1 LLNLSR
7 DQLDRVNEVR
17 MVAGRWRE
25 AIAAT
30 PKAVVVA
37 NADDPLVVWAAGGG
51 IEAEPGEGAE
61 ADKRVRYVAVGE
73 LWREDARGCPA
84 CGGRIALGDNGAWSC
99 SCGFSRPE
107 LYARLTAGG
116 LETKNGRVVPISL
129 SLPARCNRANAAMA
143 AVAAGVLGTD
153 EAVALE
159 AMTGVSEVEG
169 RFSRISSDGVEA
181 RLLLAKNPA
190 GWAELLDLL
199 EDSES
204 PVVVG
209 INARIAD
216 GQDPSWLWDV
226 PFERLEGRRLVAT
239 GERAAD
245 LGVRLKYAGVEHV
258 VVRDQVAAL
267 SAAGSA
273 QVEYVGNYTA
283 FQQLRRSVASRHGGH

>member
-1 LLNLSR
+1 
-7 DQLDRVNEVR
+7 
-17 MVAGRWRE
+17 
-25 AIAAT
+25 
-30 PKAVVVA
+30 VA

-51 IEAEPGEGAE
+51 SEAESE
-61 ADKRVRYVAVGE
+61 ANSEAKSRVRYVAAGE

-84 CGGRIALGDNGAWSC
+84 CGGRIALGEDGAWSC
-99 SCGFSRPE
+99 SCGFSRPQ
-107 LYARLTAGG
+107 LYARLTADG
-116 LETKNGRVVPISL
+116 LEIADGRVVPISL

-143 AVAAGVLGTD
+143 AVAAAVLGTD

-159 AMTGVSEVEG
+159 AMAGVSEVEG
-169 RFSRISSDGVEA
+169 RFSRITNDGVEA

-199 EDSES
+199 EGSET

-226 PFERLEGRRLVAT
+226 PFERLAGRQLVAT

-245 LGVRLKYAGVEHV
+245 LGVRLKYAGVDHV

-267 SAAGSA
+267 SATGSA

-283 FQQLRRSVASRHGGH
+283 FQQLRRSVAPRRSANGSGRGKR